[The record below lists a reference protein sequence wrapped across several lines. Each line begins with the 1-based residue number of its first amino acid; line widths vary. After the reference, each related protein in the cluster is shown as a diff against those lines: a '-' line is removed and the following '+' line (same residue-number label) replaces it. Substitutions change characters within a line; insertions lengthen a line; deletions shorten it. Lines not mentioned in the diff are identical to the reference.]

1 MTAAPPAASTAAIPT
16 DARVLF
22 RDQCAGSVGGAP
34 QVGETGDGGEVVSL
48 SMATTVTA
56 ESVRALC
63 GGSVTDVAD
72 SSQPAHRIATGSP
85 HRDPNTRSYDVWS
98 CRTSRDAPCRRQPD
112 QRARRRRRIGA
123 GRDGVDGAALR
134 GLEHHHRRRRVV
146 GDRCGAHRPARRRGA
161 RRDAAR
167 HERPGGAAQAARA
180 EPPAAG
186 AVADRQGRGRGP
198 DRRADRR
205 RRRLRH
211 QAVQHRRGRAAAAR
225 RCCAAPA

>member
-98 CRTSRDAPCRRQPD
+98 CRTSRDAPCRWQPD
-112 QRARRRRRIGA
+112 QRPGRRRRIGA

-134 GLEHHHRRRRVV
+134 RLGHQHGRRRVV
-146 GDRCGAHRPARRRGA
+146 GHRGGAH
-161 RRDAAR
+161 
-167 HERPGGAAQAARA
+167 
-180 EPPAAG
+180 
-186 AVADRQGRGRGP
+186 GP
-198 DRRADRR
+198 DVL
-205 RRRLRH
+205 RRLR
-211 QAVQHRRGRAAAAR
+211 QQNPRLPVLLLTAKDAVEDRIAGLTAGGDDYVTK
-225 RCCAAPA
+225 PFSIEE